1 MGKEVGA
8 TTTREGS
15 LNSKMARG
23 ESQGED
29 RACFLTLSPSFR
41 RRRPSGATGGGRAR
55 LERDGPEKVDIAVLA
70 VRTSGGGP

>member
-29 RACFLTLSPSFR
+29 WACFLTFNHLKRVLLRSSLYTYARNFESRTVSIRWLAALSLPS
-41 RRRPSGATGGGRAR
+41 
-55 LERDGPEKVDIAVLA
+55 
-70 VRTSGGGP
+70 